1 MKKALLSFCLALGTL
16 FWAQAEA
23 QFNKGGFTGP
33 KDGTDV
39 SVSVADAKNMK
50 DEAYVTLK
58 GKIVKKIGSEK
69 YLFEDQSGSIDIEI
83 DDKDWRGLVVGPDDV
98 VIIEG
103 EVDKGWTKLEIEV
116 DNIRKAN

>member
-1 MKKALLSFCLALGTL
+1 M
-16 FWAQAEA
+16 
-23 QFNKGGFTGP
+23 
-33 KDGTDV
+33 
-39 SVSVADAKNMK
+39 
-50 DEAYVTLK
+50 
-58 GKIVKKIGSEK
+58 
-69 YLFEDQSGSIDIEI
+69 DIEI